1 MSKSGNTPA
10 GPPPDSQAGEPAGPP
25 PDGQAGE
32 LVPDELPERVA
43 ELAGQ
48 LSEAETESRRRRLAL
63 GLPRRARGL
72 PRQAMGLPRQA
83 MGLPRQAMGLPR
95 QAMGLP
101 GLAGRG
107 GRSAWAGLQFGGR
120 WLAAQ
125 VLAMAPRLPVRSVQT
140 LRSQFPGRTPD
151 EIADALIEGAA
162 RGAAGVGAAVGASM
176 VLPVVPAVPV
186 EIGVE
191 TMAVV
196 GIELKLVAELHEVY
210 GMRAPGSRADRM
222 MAYVDA
228 WAHRRGI
235 GLAPGGLVLAVG
247 SPLRRR
253 LERRLIARAGRSATS
268 LGPLLTGAAAG
279 ALLNRRET
287 RKLGR
292 EIRDDLRRRW
302 SPDVAHW
309 PAQAPGWPP
318 SLSPPGPPPPGP
330 PPLGPPPLG
339 PPPPG
344 SAPPGPPSPPT
355 GGPARR

>member
-1 MSKSGNTPA
+1 MRKRGKSPSGRPT
-10 GPPPDSQAGEPAGPP
+10 
-25 PDGQAGE
+25 GE
-32 LVPDELPERVA
+32 LVPYELPEQVA
-43 ELAGQ
+43 ELAGEI
-48 LSEAETESRRRRLAL
+48 SEAPTESRQRRLAL
-63 GLPRRARGL
+63 GLPR
-72 PRQAMGLPRQA
+72 
-83 MGLPRQAMGLPR
+83 
-95 QAMGLP
+95 
-101 GLAGRG
+101 LAGRG
-107 GRSAWAGLQFGGR
+107 SRSAWTGLSAGGR
-120 WLAAQ
+120 WLTTQ
-125 VLAMAPRLPVRSVQT
+125 VLAMAPRLPVRSVQA

-162 RGAAGVGAAVGASM
+162 RAAAGVGAAVGATM
-176 VLPVVPAVPV
+176 VLPVVPAVPI

-191 TMAVV
+191 TLAVV

-210 GMRAPGSRADRM
+210 GMRAPGSRPDRM

-309 PAQAPGWPP
+309 PANMPGWPP
-318 SLSPPGPPPPGP
+318 PPPGQVPGWPAGP
-330 PPLGPPPLG
+330 PPLSGPPP
-339 PPPPG
+339 
-344 SAPPGPPSPPT
+344 PPT

>member
-1 MSKSGNTPA
+1 MSNSGNSPA
-10 GPPPDSQAGEPAGPP
+10 GPPPDP
-25 PDGQAGE
+25 PDRRAGE
-32 LVPDELPERVA
+32 LVPAELPERVA
-43 ELAGQ
+43 ELAGEI
-48 LSEAETESRRRRLAL
+48 SEAQTESRRRRLAL
-63 GLPRRARGL
+63 SLPR
-72 PRQAMGLPRQA
+72 
-83 MGLPRQAMGLPR
+83 
-95 QAMGLP
+95 
-101 GLAGRG
+101 LAGRG
-107 GRSAWAGLQFGGR
+107 GRSAWTGLQFGGR
-120 WLAAQ
+120 STWTGLQLGGRWLGTQ

-140 LRSQFPGRTPD
+140 LRSQFPGKTPE

-162 RGAAGVGAAVGASM
+162 RAAAGVGAAVGASM
-176 VLPVVPAVPV
+176 VLPVVPAVPI

-191 TMAVV
+191 TLAVV

-235 GLAPGGLVLAVG
+235 GLAPGGLVVAVG

-268 LGPLLTGAAAG
+268 LGPLLTGAAVG

-309 PAQAPGWPP
+309 PAQMPGWPP
-318 SLSPPGPPPPGP
+318 PPPGQ
-330 PPLGPPPLG
+330 L
-339 PPPPG
+339 
-344 SAPPGPPSPPT
+344 PS
-355 GGPARR
+355 GRAQ

>member
-48 LSEAETESRRRRLAL
+48 LSEAKTESRRRRLAL
-63 GLPRRARGL
+63 GLPRLARGL

-95 QAMGLP
+95 
-101 GLAGRG
+101 LAGRG
-107 GRSAWAGLQFGGR
+107 GRAAWAGPQVGGR

-162 RGAAGVGAAVGASM
+162 RGAAGVGGAAGASV
-176 VLPVVPAVPV
+176 VLHAVPAVPV

-222 MAYVDA
+222 MAYIDA

-253 LERRLIARAGRSATS
+253 LERRLLGRAGRSTTS

-287 RKLGR
+287 RKLGQ
-292 EIRDDLRRRW
+292 EIRDDLRRR
-302 SPDVAHW
+302 SPATT
-309 PAQAPGWPP
+309 Q
-318 SLSPPGPPPPGP
+318 GPY
-330 PPLGPPPLG
+330 
-339 PPPPG
+339 
-344 SAPPGPPSPPT
+344 
-355 GGPARR
+355 